1 MTMKKQFNMKHLFF
15 ILFIQCLFVHLNA
28 QSLGK
33 NIAYSDD
40 NVRFTVI
47 SDGVMRLEYSP
58 DGEFVDNK
66 SFLAVE
72 RVYPSV
78 DYKVKQTRRSVE
90 ITTSKMKLTYKKGSG
105 KFNSANLEIISGK
118 DMFPFVWK
126 PGKKQKN
133 NLKGTYRTLDGMDG
147 MKQTMGWVRDSK
159 LNDTLKLE
167 DGLLATDGWTV
178 LDDSKGMLFDDDTEW
193 PWIKQRE
200 VKSGEAQDWYF
211 MAYGHDY
218 KSALKDYTLFAG
230 KVPMLPRYA
239 FGYWWSRYWTYS
251 DNEIRDLMDNF
262 REYGIPLDVMVID
275 MDWHYT
281 EPGKGDGPVGHGTD
295 SFSRIR
301 KACSAI

>member
-1 MTMKKQFNMKHLFF
+1 
-15 ILFIQCLFVHLNA
+15 
-28 QSLGK
+28 
-33 NIAYSDD
+33 
-40 NVRFTVI
+40 
-47 SDGVMRLEYSP
+47 MRLEYSP

-178 LDDSKGMLFDDDTEW
+178 LDDSKGMLLMM
-193 PWIKQRE
+193 IQ
-200 VKSGEAQDWYF
+200 SGL
-211 MAYGHDY
+211 G
-218 KSALKDYTLFAG
+218 
-230 KVPMLPRYA
+230 
-239 FGYWWSRYWTYS
+239 
-251 DNEIRDLMDNF
+251 
-262 REYGIPLDVMVID
+262 
-275 MDWHYT
+275 
-281 EPGKGDGPVGHGTD
+281 
-295 SFSRIR
+295 
-301 KACSAI
+301 